1 MGQFKTS
8 AIVIKTLDY
17 GESDRIITLYT
28 SDFGKIKGIAKGA
41 KRSRRRFSNALEL
54 FTHSRLIFF
63 DKRESG
69 LVRIEGCDIVSTFPA
84 IREDIRKIAF
94 GSYFAELVDEMTAE
108 REANPDLFTMLGIF
122 LSLLSDGEAE
132 TQILRVFEIRLL
144 SLLGYQPELSRCLRC
159 NEPFEHGEETL
170 FSVKMGGVL
179 CERCS
184 HGYIDLIPVSL
195 GTARILHVAMEMDVS
210 KVGRLKFSK
219 QALSEA
225 EAILSTFIQ
234 YHINKE
240 LKSKKF
246 LKDLGM

>member
-1 MGQFKTS
+1 MPQFKTS

-41 KRSRRRFSNALEL
+41 KKSKRRFSNALEL
-54 FTHSRLIFF
+54 FTLSTLIFF

-69 LVRIEGCDIVSTFPA
+69 LVRIEGCDIVDTFPT

-94 GSYFAELVDEMTAE
+94 GCYFAELVDEMTAE
-108 REANPDLFTMLGIF
+108 REGNPDLFTMLRAF

-132 TQILRVFEIRLL
+132 AQTLRIFEVRLL
-144 SLLGYQPELSRCLRC
+144 SLLGYRPELSRCLRC
-159 NEPFEHGEETL
+159 DQPFEHGEEAR
-170 FSVKMGGVL
+170 FSVQKGGLL

-184 HGYIDLIPVSL
+184 HGDIDLIPASL
-195 GTARILHVAMEMDVS
+195 GTAKILHVAVEMDLS
-210 KVGRLKFSK
+210 KVHRLKFSK

-225 EAILSTFIQ
+225 EAILSRFIQ

-246 LKDLGM
+246 LKDLAM

>member
-41 KRSRRRFSNALEL
+41 KKSRRRFSNALEL
-54 FTHSRLIFF
+54 FTLSRLIFF
-63 DKRESG
+63 DNRELG
-69 LVRIEGCDIVSTFPA
+69 LVRIEGCDIVNTFPA
-84 IREDIRKIAF
+84 MREDIRKIAF
-94 GSYFAELVDEMTAE
+94 GCYLVELVNEMTAE
-108 REANPDLFTMLGIF
+108 REVNPDLFNMLRIF

-132 TQILRVFEIRLL
+132 SQILRVFEIRLL
-144 SLLGYQPELSRCLRC
+144 SLLGYRPELSRCLRC
-159 NEPFEHGEETL
+159 NEPLEHGGEAHI
-170 FSVKMGGVL
+170 SVKKGGLL

-184 HGYIDLIPVSL
+184 QGYIDLIPVSL
-195 GTARILHVAMEMDVS
+195 GTAKILHVAMEMDLS

-219 QALSEA
+219 QALWEG
-225 EAILSTFIQ
+225 EAILSKFIQ

>member
-1 MGQFKTS
+1 MPQFKTS

-17 GESDRIITLYT
+17 GESDRIITLLT
-28 SDFGKIKGIAKGA
+28 TDFGKIKGIAKGA

-54 FTHSRLIFF
+54 FTLSKVIFF
-63 DKRESG
+63 DKRETS
-69 LVRIEGCDIVSTFPA
+69 LVRIEGCDIVDTFSA
-84 IREDIRKIAF
+84 IRDDIRKIAF

-108 REANPDLFTMLGIF
+108 REGNPDLFNTLKVF

-144 SLLGYQPELSRCLRC
+144 SLLGYQPELNRCLRC
-159 NEPFEHGEETL
+159 NEPFEPGEGAR
-170 FSVKMGGVL
+170 FSVKKGGLL
-179 CERCS
+179 CEKCS
-184 HGYIDLIPVSL
+184 HGYTDLIPVSL
-195 GTARILHVAMEMDVS
+195 GTARMLHLALEMDLS
-210 KVGRLKFSK
+210 KVHRLRFSK
-219 QALSEA
+219 QALSEG

>member
-1 MGQFKTS
+1 MPQFKTS

-17 GESDRIITLYT
+17 GESDRIITLLT
-28 SDFGKIKGIAKGA
+28 TDFGKIKGIAKGA

-54 FTHSRLIFF
+54 FTLSKVIFF
-63 DKRESG
+63 DKRETG
-69 LVRIEGCDIVSTFPA
+69 LVRIEGCDIVDTFSA
-84 IREDIRKIAF
+84 IRDDIRKIAF

-108 REANPDLFTMLGIF
+108 REGNPDLFNTLKVF

-144 SLLGYQPELSRCLRC
+144 SLLGYQPELNSCLRC
-159 NEPFEHGEETL
+159 NEPFEPGEGAR
-170 FSVKMGGVL
+170 FSVKKGGLL
-179 CERCS
+179 CEKCS
-184 HGYIDLIPVSL
+184 HGYTDLIPVSL
-195 GTARILHVAMEMDVS
+195 GTARMLHLALEMDLS
-210 KVGRLKFSK
+210 KVHRLRFSQ
-219 QALSEA
+219 QALSEG
-225 EAILSTFIQ
+225 EVILSTFIQ